1 MTTPTETMTLMLG
14 EMRGQLREL
23 VHGQNNTASKVDALG
38 HELAKISNLPAE
50 IAELRIRVADLEKDR
65 NKRDGAMGFGSWLL
79 STRFVGWLVGIGAL
93 AWAALHGK
101 IDL

>member
-1 MTTPTETMTLMLG
+1 MTTTTETMTLMLG

-23 VHGQNNTASKVDALG
+23 VHGQNNTASKVDALA
-38 HELAKISNLPAE
+38 HEVAKISNIPTAL
-50 IAELRIRVADLEKDR
+50 AELSLRVAELEKDR

-79 STRFVGWLVGIGAL
+79 STKFIGWLVAGGAVV
-93 AWAALHGK
+93 WAALHGK